1 MWSIFNVVFRIVS
14 TLLGVLLVLM
24 GSIWTMQGL
33 NVGPAAIRRGF
44 MVSDPH
50 WAVYGVILAL
60 FGIGQIIWS
69 NTRPRAR

>member
-1 MWSIFNVVFRIVS
+1 MRTLFNIVMRIIS
-14 TLLGVLLVLM
+14 SLLGLLLVLM

-60 FGIGQIIWS
+60 VGIAQVIWS
-69 NTRPRAR
+69 NTRQRA

>member
-1 MWSIFNVVFRIVS
+1 MI
-14 TLLGVLLVLM
+14 LV
-24 GSIWTMQGL
+24 GAIWTMQGL

-60 FGIGQIIWS
+60 FGIGQVIWT
-69 NTRPRAR
+69 NTRSRGG